1 MSDAVVKSISAS
13 AQSHLQ
19 FIDLSWCSLITDNA
33 LFSLSQ
39 YQHQLM
45 FLNLSNFFKNKG
57 GCIEITDIGVEW
69 ILTTL
74 KNL

>member
-1 MSDAVVKSISAS
+1 MKSISAS

-19 FIDLSWCSLITDNA
+19 FIDLSWCSSITDNA

-39 YQHQLM
+39 YQHQLI
-45 FLNLSNFFKNKG
+45 FLNLSKFNVNKG
-57 GCIEITDIGVEW
+57 GCVEITDIGVEW